1 MKLQIITQFLMMF
14 AYLLP
19 QATRDLLTSGDI
31 RVQDSTVYVRKQISA
46 GNVTKLVDGNTRK
59 LVGITNIDG
68 NKLEDQRNQLIS
80 AISIKYGTH
89 STITDAGSIDYL
101 STDIPAALRNAEL
114 VIRQGNRT
122 AVSLPISSLI
132 AGKNASPSNVEADRF
147 QLLVMALI
155 VEAQPFT
162 VDLEFPE
169 GADFGVNNHFV
180 EVNFY
185 GAETSKKA

>member
-89 STITDAGSIDYL
+89 ASITDAGSIDYL

-169 GADFGVNNHFV
+169 GADFGANNHFV